1 MIFFFLQLLSKQDGI
16 DLKNFNDKTP
26 YTIMFGPDKCGND
39 FKLHFIFRHVNPLTG
54 EIEEK
59 HAKVSVIVS
68 NYLLVC
74 Y

>member
-1 MIFFFLQLLSKQDGI
+1 M

-39 FKLHFIFRHVNPLTG
+39 HKLHFIFRHVNPLTK

-59 HAKVSVIVS
+59 HAKVCKILIIL
-68 NYLLVC
+68 YLNILGLQ
-74 Y
+74 